1 MEQALPSLL
10 LFKGQPGSDWLRNM
24 PEVAEQVRVEL
35 GPIPGSPAP
44 ESVCMCDSCA
54 HVNLGMAGEQGLRV
68 SEAHV
73 PLAHCFPRKSL
84 LLLKH

>member
-1 MEQALPSLL
+1 
-10 LFKGQPGSDWLRNM
+10 M

-35 GPIPGSPAP
+35 GPMPGSPAP
-44 ESVCMCDSCA
+44 ECGCVCVCDSCT
-54 HVNLGMAGEQGLRV
+54 HVNPGMAGEQGLRML
-68 SEAHV
+68 EAHV